1 MLPIDV
7 HIINQEGSNKS
18 LLDRAIKSIDSTANI
33 VLVNDDKHCDMM
45 ANRIKGYTSGS
56 NEWVSF
62 VDYDDM
68 IVPGAFQKLYDFAMA
83 EKADAVYGNS
93 YIINADTNVIERTFY
108 QKHMPKISLFDGY
121 TLVHQ
126 LSLVKR
132 SVVEQALP
140 FAVLSTFHPSVF
152 DFMLTVSIATFTDWK
167 FLDSIT
173 YKWYRKPGSLS
184 KSISGAQTREF
195 RLKGIAKLKKLRGI
209 A

>member
-18 LLDRAIKSIDSTANI
+18 LLDRAIKSIDNTANV
-33 VLVNDDKHCDMM
+33 VLVNDDKQCDMM
-45 ANRIKGYTSGS
+45 VNRIKGYTSGN

-62 VDYDDM
+62 VDYDDT
-68 IVPGAFQKLYDFAMA
+68 VVSGAFQKLYDFALA
-83 EKADAVYGNS
+83 EKANATYGNS
-93 YIINADTNVIERTFY
+93 YIINADTDVIERPFY

-140 FAVLSTFHPSVF
+140 FAALSTLHPSVF

-167 FLDSIT
+167 FLDCMT
-173 YKWYRKPGSLS
+173 YMWYRKPGSLS
-184 KSISGAQTREF
+184 KSISPAQTREF
-195 RLKGIAKLKKLRGI
+195 RLKGIAKLKRLRGI